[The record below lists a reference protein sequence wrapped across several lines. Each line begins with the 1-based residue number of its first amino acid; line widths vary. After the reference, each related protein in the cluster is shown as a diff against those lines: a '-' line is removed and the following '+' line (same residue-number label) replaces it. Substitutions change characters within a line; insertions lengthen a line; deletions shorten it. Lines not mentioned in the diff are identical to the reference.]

1 MSPTAV
7 RESLT
12 ISSADKLTPELLS
25 HLSTEDLTRTIQ
37 AVQEEEKEEEVPV
50 TSVERDRTAEGVVRR
65 VSPKDDIFASGYHA
79 GRPSIAEAEI
89 QQETTR
95 DAVRDSFQ
103 VETSPSKIAPSVV
116 PAEIVIPAVVAQ
128 KEYLEILTHQRHI
141 PESVDGLDT
150 QEFIRTPSQ
159 VPTEETTQ
167 ELRERETIVEIDHR
181 VSPKD
186 DVFQTT
192 VEFVSQPPVDQVQV
206 ERETSGEQERHICVS
221 SVVGQS

>member
-1 MSPTAV
+1 V

-12 ISSADKLTPELLS
+12 VSSADKLTPELLS

-37 AVQEEEKEEEVPV
+37 TVQEEEEVSV
-50 TSVERDRTAEGVVRR
+50 ASVERDRPVEEVVRR

-79 GRPSIAEAEI
+79 AGPIIAEAEV

-103 VETSPSKIAPSVV
+103 VETSPSEIAPSVV
-116 PAEIVIPAVVAQ
+116 PAEIIIPATVAQ
-128 KEYLEILTHQRHI
+128 KEYLEILTDQRHT
-141 PESVDGLDT
+141 PESVDGLDI
-150 QEFIRTPSQ
+150 QEFIRTPTP
-159 VPTEETTQ
+159 VPIEETTQ
-167 ELRERETIVEIDHR
+167 ELRERETVVEIDHR

-192 VEFVSQPPVDQVQV
+192 VEFISQPPVDQVQV
-206 ERETSGEQERHICVS
+206 EREISGEQQRQIFFL
-221 SVVGQS
+221 VVGQVYFLYRK